1 MGSGTT
7 ISRLGHCGSPEPGLS
22 ASTLANAPTL
32 IPEHFVKTASTERS
46 CHFSSRN
53 PPTAFHLTRSQ
64 NPCKCSPDV
73 PTHSLSSPHSLQ
85 TITTPP
91 FLMPTNRRAPA
102 TMSLCCYSFCLER
115 SAPNIR
121 RVFLSP
127 FSTLCS
133 NITRAVRLSL
143 KALMALSQIM
153 YFFLTYLSLFLVS
166 MRKLTP

>member
-102 TMSLCCYSFCLER
+102 TTSLCCYSFCLEYT
-115 SAPNIR
+115 SSHSLPGKPLF
-121 RVFLSP
+121 VFRILKIDILLLWT
-127 FSTLCS
+127 FSTLH
-133 NITRAVRLSL
+133 
-143 KALMALSQIM
+143 
-153 YFFLTYLSLFLVS
+153 
-166 MRKLTP
+166 